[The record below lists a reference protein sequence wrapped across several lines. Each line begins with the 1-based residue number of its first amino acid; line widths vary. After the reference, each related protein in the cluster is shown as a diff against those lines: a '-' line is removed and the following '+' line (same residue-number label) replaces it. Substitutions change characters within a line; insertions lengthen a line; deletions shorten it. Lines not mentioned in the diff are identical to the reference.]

1 MTRLDQAL
9 DAVQPLLNLA
19 GRSLLGVLL
28 AVALGVLGIAVAW
41 AMFVFFG
48 ARSHAV
54 LLAMFMIGAGLGGG
68 VGSLLAWTR
77 IDGVPS
83 RPILLT
89 AALLVVLAGIAGAW
103 GGFQFGATREVEC
116 CVGPA
121 IEPITYMVG
130 GTTLFANVAA
140 LVMAVAY
147 DVRLRAKGGS
157 MYRSARAG
165 LAGGASGES
174 KRLPN

>member
-1 MTRLDQAL
+1 MTRLDQFL

-19 GRSLLGVLL
+19 GRSLLGALL
-28 AVALGVLGIAVAW
+28 AVALGVLGIALAW

-54 LLAMFMIGAGLGGG
+54 LLTMFMIGAGLGGG
-68 VGSLLAWTR
+68 LGSLLAWTR
-77 IDGVPS
+77 IDGIPP

-89 AALLVVLAGIAGAW
+89 AVLLVVLAGIAGAW
-103 GGFQFGATREVEC
+103 GGFQFGATQEVEC
-116 CVGPA
+116 CVGPT

-130 GTTLFANVAA
+130 GTALFANVAA

-147 DVRLRAKGGS
+147 DFRLRTKGRN
-157 MYRSARAG
+157 MYRSASAG
-165 LAGGASGES
+165 LAADASNKSG
-174 KRLPN
+174 RLPN

>member
-1 MTRLDQAL
+1 MTRLAQGL

-19 GRSLLGVLL
+19 GRTLLGALL
-28 AVALGVLGIAVAW
+28 ALALGVLGIAIAW

-54 LLAMFMIGAGLGGG
+54 LLAMFMIGAGMGSGL
-68 VGSLLAWTR
+68 GSLLAWTR

-89 AALLVVLAGIAGAW
+89 AALLVVLAGIAGSW
-103 GGFQFGATREVEC
+103 VGFQFGATREVEC

-130 GTTLFANVAA
+130 GAALFANLAA

-147 DVRLRAKGGS
+147 DVRLRATGRN

-165 LAGGASGES
+165 LSGGSSSES
-174 KRLPN
+174 RRLPN

>member
-1 MTRLDQAL
+1 MTRLDQFL

-19 GRSLLGVLL
+19 GRSLLGALL
-28 AVALGVLGIAVAW
+28 AVALGVLGIALAW
-41 AMFVFFG
+41 AMFVFSG

-68 VGSLLAWTR
+68 LGSLLAWTR
-77 IDGVPS
+77 IDGIPP

-89 AALLVVLAGIAGAW
+89 AVLLVVLAGIAGAW
-103 GGFQFGATREVEC
+103 GGFQFGATQEVEC
-116 CVGPA
+116 CVGPT

-130 GTTLFANVAA
+130 GTALFANVAA

-147 DVRLRAKGGS
+147 DFRLRAKGRN

-165 LAGGASGES
+165 LAADASSES
-174 KRLPN
+174 RRFPN